1 MQLDPQT
8 QQTIA
13 ELAKLGGQYF
23 LPVAALLRAL
33 YAGIRGKFPE
43 GLSQIALASMLAGV
57 TAVVGEKDLDF
68 KGIVLNV
75 FGNTVFM
82 AGLLSF
88 IMAYLLRQ
96 PNRGYIV
103 DAIVG
108 GILGLIVFVV
118 WTLILGN
125 EWPWWT
131 FPLAIMAGAGGFVV
145 LRSLLRQIARLV
157 RIATFFISIGVLFL
171 VGAGGVLLFQ
181 TVMTT
186 VQGITGT
193 PTPTLLP

>member
-1 MQLDPQT
+1 MHIDPQT
-8 QQTIA
+8 QQTIS
-13 ELAKLGGQYF
+13 ELVKLGGQYF

-43 GLSQIALASMLAGV
+43 GLSQIALASMFAGA
-57 TAVVGEKDLDF
+57 TAIVGNDQPDF
-68 KGIVLNV
+68 KALVLNV
-75 FGNTVFM
+75 LGNTVFM

-103 DAIVG
+103 DAVVG
-108 GILGLIVFVV
+108 GVLGLIVFAV

-125 EWPWWT
+125 DWPWWT
-131 FPLAIMAGAGGFVV
+131 FPLAIVVGAGGFVV
-145 LRSLLRQIARLV
+145 LRSLLRQLAKLV
-157 RIATFFISIGVLFL
+157 RIATVFITLGVLL
-171 VGAGGVLLFQ
+171 VLGAGGVLLFQ

-186 VQGITGT
+186 VQNFQATAT
-193 PTPTLLP
+193 PIR